1 MVFNKS
7 EAVLYMNHLGKLGS
21 PFFFMVDFEMEAI
34 RVFDLNTQIPENISF
49 LSPNYQIGLKPSIV
63 NKKLE
68 FTSYPLSIEVY
79 SAQFNRV
86 LNEINRGN
94 SFLVNLTLPTPIACN
109 YTLAEIFYKAQAKY
123 KLLVEDSFVVFSP
136 ETFVII
142 KNGVISSYPMKG
154 TIRDSGPDA
163 AQTILNNP
171 KEIAEHHTIVDLI
184 RNDLSMVASNVE
196 VAKFR
201 YIDKIQ
207 THNCRLLQVSS
218 EVCGVLP
225 ANYCEIIGDI
235 LFTLLPAGSVSGAP
249 KPKTLEII
257 RKTEKQKRGYYTGIC
272 GIFDGKNLDSAV
284 MIRFIENKNSSL
296 QFRSGGG
303 ITFQSDAIH
312 EYNELIDK
320 VYVPIA

>member
-7 EAVLYMNHLGKLGS
+7 EAIVYMNHLGKLGC

-34 RVFDLNTQIPENISF
+34 RIFDLAAQTPENISF
-49 LSPNYQIGLKPSIV
+49 QSPSYQFGTKTNVIPKI
-63 NKKLE
+63 LE
-68 FTSYPLSIEVY
+68 FTSHPVSISAY
-79 SAQFNRV
+79 SELFNKV
-86 LNEINRGN
+86 MAEINRGN
-94 SFLVNLTLPTPIACN
+94 SFLVNLTLPTPIDCN
-109 YTLAEIFYKAQAKY
+109 FSLFELFNSARAKY
-123 KLLVEDSFVVFSP
+123 KLWVGDEFVVFSP

-142 KNGVISSYPMKG
+142 KDSVISSYPMKG
-154 TIRDSGPDA
+154 TIRDSSPDA

-196 VAKFR
+196 VTKFR
-201 YIDKIQ
+201 YIDRIE
-207 THNCRLLQVSS
+207 THNGRLLQVSS
-218 EVCGVLP
+218 EIRGILP
-225 ANYCEIIGDI
+225 VNYPEHIGDI
-235 LFTLLPAGSVSGAP
+235 LFTLLPAGSVTGAP

-257 RKTEKQKRGYYTGIC
+257 HNTEKQKRGYYTGIC

-284 MIRFIENKNSSL
+284 MIRFIEKKGDGL

-303 ITFQSDAIH
+303 ITFQSDAMH

>member
-1 MVFNKS
+1 MVFSKS
-7 EAVLYMNHLGKLGS
+7 EAIVYMNHLGKLGS

-34 RVFDLNTQIPENISF
+34 RIFDLAIQEAHNISF
-49 LSPNYQIGLKPSIV
+49 HCPTYQFGT
-63 NKKLE
+63 NKDVVSKHLE
-68 FTSYPLSIEVY
+68 FVSYPIQMEVY
-79 SAQFNRV
+79 RESFNMV
-86 LNEINRGN
+86 MAEINRGN

-109 YTLAEIFYKAQAKY
+109 FSLSELFYSAKAKY
-123 KLLVEDSFVVFSP
+123 KLLVDDEFVVFSP
-136 ETFVII
+136 ETFVRIED
-142 KNGVISSYPMKG
+142 GVISSYPMKG
-154 TIRDSGPDA
+154 TIRDSAPDA

-196 VAKFR
+196 VTKFR
-201 YIDKIQ
+201 YIDSIE
-207 THNCRLLQVSS
+207 TNNGRLLQVSS
-218 EVCGVLP
+218 EIRGLLP
-225 ANYCEIIGDI
+225 VNYHERIGDI

-257 RKTEKQKRGYYTGIC
+257 RKAEAQKRGYYTGVC
-272 GIFDGKNLDSAV
+272 GIFDGKNIDSAV
-284 MIRFIENKNSSL
+284 MIRFIENKNNTL

-320 VYVPIA
+320 VYVPVA